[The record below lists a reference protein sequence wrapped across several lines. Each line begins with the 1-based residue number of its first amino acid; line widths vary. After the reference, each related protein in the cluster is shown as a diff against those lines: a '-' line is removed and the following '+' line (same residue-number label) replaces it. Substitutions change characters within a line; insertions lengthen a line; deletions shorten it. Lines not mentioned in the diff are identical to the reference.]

1 MNVLVDADIIAYRAA
16 FSVQSKEERIKK
28 WLKKTKDSTGLDLS
42 VEFAMKELGIKPR
55 EIDPRKVT
63 DDICGGILYDCFY
76 PEEYTLGENTWFY
89 LTGSNNFRYDI
100 ATIKPY
106 KGQRGEKPEHLE
118 VTRDQL
124 QTEWLAEVVEGQ
136 EADDAIG
143 IKATELKGDCIIAS
157 IDKDLLMIPATHY
170 NFGKKEWTE
179 VSQEQGDYFFYKQL
193 LTGDQVDN
201 IQGVPGIGPKKAEK
215 AYQECT
221 TVKEMYAKALEMY
234 KGDTDALLE
243 NARLLWLRRYEGVD
257 WEPPV

>member
-16 FSVQSKEERIKK
+16 FSAKNDSEGQAR
-28 WLKKTKDSTGLDLS
+28 KT
-42 VEFAMKELGIKPR
+42 V
-55 EIDPRKVT
+55 

-100 ATIKPY
+100 ATIKRY
-106 KGQRGEKPEHLE
+106 KGQRGEKPDHLDA
-118 VTRDQL
+118 TRDQL

-143 IKATELKGDCIIAS
+143 IKATELNGDCTIVS
-157 IDKDLLMIPATHY
+157 IDKDLLMIPGTHY
-170 NFGKKEWTE
+170 NFVKKEWTE

-215 AYQECT
+215 AYKECT
-221 TVKEMYAKALEMY
+221 TVQEMYAKAVEMY

-243 NARLLWLRRYEGVD
+243 NARLLWLRRYEGEM
-257 WEPPV
+257 WEPPSE